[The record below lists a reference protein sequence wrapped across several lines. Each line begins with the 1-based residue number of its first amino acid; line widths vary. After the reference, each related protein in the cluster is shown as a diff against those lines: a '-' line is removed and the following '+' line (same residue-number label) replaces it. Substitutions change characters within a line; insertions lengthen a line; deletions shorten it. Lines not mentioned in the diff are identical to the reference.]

1 MGFSNQGNIHDRVI
15 VITTANLLCTS
26 HPIYLYR
33 VCTKNLQ
40 GKSHCIMKR
49 ERERERERVYRVR
62 GVDARQALSVLIL
75 STLAPASLDDI
86 CHLTALDD
94 LCHVTALMLSTFP
107 GNFHVLSQV
116 MLCAVECHG
125 TGGQQQ
131 KN

>member
-1 MGFSNQGNIHDRVI
+1 MYKSPDIFISG
-15 VITTANLLCTS
+15 
-26 HPIYLYR
+26 LYKKFTR
-33 VCTKNLQ
+33 Q
-40 GKSHCIMKR
+40 KSLYNEER